1 LLEEIN
7 RLNTKVIEVRD
18 YLQKAEDY
26 IEQLQ
31 YTIEHRETII
41 PPEIESQITY
51 MTEENHRLNGLI
63 TEYIE
68 EIKHLKVNVASVTNV
83 KIEHKIPA

>member
-1 LLEEIN
+1 LQVTQIDGVSYEEHYAKLGERDFRIIILLEEIN

-31 YTIEHRETII
+31 YTIEHR
-41 PPEIESQITY
+41 
-51 MTEENHRLNGLI
+51 
-63 TEYIE
+63 
-68 EIKHLKVNVASVTNV
+68 
-83 KIEHKIPA
+83 